1 MDWQKM
7 CELFAMTQ
15 QVSRFVFPYSLRV
28 GALRLVVAFL
38 VVSVL
43 PCNYAFANLP
53 ERKTTKP
60 KQQVSNQAARFL
72 EDLSRRAFLY
82 FQEQANAQTGLVLDR
97 VRTDGKAHGATHP
110 SHNIASI
117 ASTGFGLTALCI
129 AAERNWLK
137 AETARERVRLTLRFF
152 ADRAEHKEGW
162 FYHWMDAATGE
173 RRWQSEISSIDTA
186 LLLAGVLT
194 ARQYFRKDKE
204 IVRLAT
210 KIYERVNFQWMLN
223 NHPLILSHGW
233 RPENG
238 FIKHRWDTYC
248 ELMILYVLAIGSPT
262 YPIKEASWYA
272 WKRPVISYAGR
283 TYITGGPLFIHQYSH
298 AWIDFRGRKEKQ
310 SPFTDFFK
318 NSVDAVYA
326 HRAFCVDL
334 AKEFPGYSE
343 NIWGITASD
352 SAKGYVAWGGPP
364 RDAAIDGTVVPYA
377 AGGSLMLTPEI
388 ALPALLA
395 MRDRYGEKI
404 YGKYGFA
411 DAFNPNNGW
420 VADDVIGIDVGITL
434 LSAENYRSG
443 KVWNWFMAN
452 REITK
457 ALQSVHL
464 SAAKQR

>member
-1 MDWQKM
+1 MSKHLSHFSGQIGLRYGLKL
-7 CELFAMTQ
+7 CT
-15 QVSRFVFPYSLRV
+15 LRV
-28 GALRLVVAFL
+28 MVCLLVVCNL
-38 VVSVL
+38 T
-43 PCNYAFANLP
+43 PCLALANAQG
-53 ERKTTKP
+53 RRNAKP
-60 KQQVSNQAARFL
+60 KQQLSSQAQAFL
-72 EDLSRRAFLY
+72 EDLSHRAFLY
-82 FQEQANAQTGLVLDR
+82 FQEQANPQTGLVLDR
-97 VRTDGKAHGATHP
+97 ARTDGKAHDATHP
-110 SHNIASI
+110 SHNIAST

-129 AAERNWLK
+129 AAERKWMK
-137 AETARERVRLTLRFF
+137 PEEASERVRLTLKFF
-152 ADRAEHKEGW
+152 AERAEHKEGW
-162 FYHWMDAATGE
+162 FYHWLDAATGE

-186 LLLAGVLT
+186 LLLAGILT
-194 ARQYFRKDKE
+194 TRQYFRQDRE

-210 KIYERVNFQWMLN
+210 KIYQRVNFQWMLD

-238 FIKHRWDTYC
+238 FIKNRWDTYC

-262 YPIKEASWYA
+262 YPISKASWYA
-272 WKRPVISYAGR
+272 WTRPLITYAGR

-334 AKEFPGYSE
+334 AKDFPGYSE

-352 SAKGYVAWGGPP
+352 SQKGYLAWGGPP
-364 RDAAIDGTVVPYA
+364 REPAIDGTVVPYA
-377 AGGSLMLTPEI
+377 AAGSLMLAPEI
-388 ALPALLA
+388 ALPAVLA
-395 MRDRYGEKI
+395 MRDKFGEKI

-420 VADDVIGIDVGITL
+420 VASDVIGIDVGITL
-434 LSAENYRSG
+434 LSAENFRTSN
-443 KVWNWFMAN
+443 VWKWFMAN

-457 ALQSVHL
+457 ALQLVKL
-464 SAAKQR
+464 TAANQS

>member
-1 MDWQKM
+1 MNWREM
-7 CELFAMTQ
+7 RESFAMSQ
-15 QVSRFVFPYSLRV
+15 HLSIFNFRFPTKIRALRV
-28 GALRLVVAFL
+28 LVSLLLVSALA
-38 VVSVL
+38 
-43 PCNYAFANLP
+43 CNFAFAKVQR
-53 ERKTTKP
+53 RKTAKP
-60 KQQVSNQAARFL
+60 KQQVSDQANTFL
-72 EDLSRRAFLY
+72 EDLSHRAFLY
-82 FQEQANAQTGLVLDR
+82 FQEHANSQTGLVLDR
-97 VRTDGKAHGATHP
+97 ARSDGKAHDATHP

-129 AAERNWLK
+129 ATERNWLK
-137 AETARERVRLTLRFF
+137 AEKARERVRLTLRFF
-152 ADRAEHKEGW
+152 AERAEHKEGW
-162 FYHWMDAATGE
+162 FYHWLDAATGE

-194 ARQYFRKDKE
+194 ARQYFRDDRE
-204 IVRLAT
+204 IVNLAT

-248 ELMILYVLAIGSPT
+248 ELMILYVLAIASPT
-262 YPIKEASWYA
+262 YPISNASWYA
-272 WKRPVISYAGR
+272 WKRPAITYAGR

-298 AWIDFRGRKEKQ
+298 AWIDFRGRREKKA
-310 SPFTDFFK
+310 PFTDFFK

-334 AKEFPGYSE
+334 AKEFPGYTE

-364 RDAAIDGTVVPYA
+364 REEAIDGTVVPYA

-395 MRDRYGEKI
+395 MRDKYGEKI
-404 YGKYGFA
+404 YGKYGFT

-420 VADDVIGIDVGITL
+420 VAGDVIGIDVGITL
-434 LSAENYRSG
+434 LSAENFRSG
-443 KVWNWFMAN
+443 KVWQWFMAN
-452 REITK
+452 REIRK
-457 ALQSVHL
+457 ALQAIQL
-464 SAAKQR
+464 TAANRR

>member
-1 MDWQKM
+1 MSKY
-7 CELFAMTQ
+7 L
-15 QVSRFVFPYSLRV
+15 SHFPRQIGLRYWLKICALRV
-28 GALRLVVAFL
+28 MVCLLVIGNLTSDFAL
-38 VVSVL
+38 
-43 PCNYAFANLP
+43 ANVQG
-53 ERKTTKP
+53 RKTAKL
-60 KQQVSNQAARFL
+60 KQQLSAKSEAFL

-82 FQEQANAQTGLVLDR
+82 FQEQANPQTGLVLDR
-97 VRTDGKAHGATHP
+97 ARTDGKAHGSNHP
-110 SHNIASI
+110 SHNIAST

-129 AAERNWLK
+129 AAERNWIK
-137 AETARERVRLTLRFF
+137 TENARERVRLTLRFF

-162 FYHWMDAATGE
+162 FYHWLDAASGE

-186 LLLAGVLT
+186 LLLAGILT
-194 ARQYFRKDKE
+194 TRQYFRTDKE

-238 FIKHRWDTYC
+238 FIKNRWDTYC

-262 YPIKEASWYA
+262 YPINKASWYA
-272 WKRPVISYAGR
+272 WTRPLITYAGR

-334 AKEFPGYSE
+334 AKDFPGYSE
-343 NIWGITASD
+343 NTWGITASD
-352 SAKGYVAWGGPP
+352 SQKGYLAWGGPP
-364 RDAAIDGTVVPYA
+364 REDSIDGTVVPYA
-377 AGGSLMLTPEI
+377 AAGSLMLAPEI
-388 ALPALLA
+388 ALPAVLA
-395 MRDRYGEKI
+395 MRDKFGEKI

-420 VADDVIGIDVGITL
+420 IAGDVIGIDVGITL
-434 LSAENYRSG
+434 LSAENFRTG
-443 KVWNWFMAN
+443 NVWKWFMTN
-452 REITK
+452 HEITK
-457 ALQSVHL
+457 ALQLVKL
-464 SAAKQR
+464 TATNQR

>member
-1 MDWQKM
+1 MR
-7 CELFAMTQ
+7 ESFAMSQ
-15 QVSRFVFPYSLRV
+15 QLSRFAFPYSLKI
-28 GALRLVVAFL
+28 GALRV
-38 VVSVL
+38 VVSFVVISVL
-43 PCNYAFANLP
+43 SCNFAFANLP
-53 ERKTTKP
+53 QRKTTKP
-60 KQQVSNQAARFL
+60 KPQVSNQAARFL

-97 VRTDGKAHGATHP
+97 ARTDGKGHDATHP
-110 SHNIASI
+110 SYNIASI

-137 AETARERVRLTLRFF
+137 AESAREGVRLTLRFF

-194 ARQYFRKDKE
+194 ARQYFRNDKE

-262 YPIKEASWYA
+262 YPISKDSWYA

-298 AWIDFRGRKEKQ
+298 AWIDFRGRKEKR

-318 NSVDAVYA
+318 NSVDAIYA

-334 AKEFPGYSE
+334 AKDFPGYSE

-364 RDAAIDGTVVPYA
+364 RDQAIDGTVVPYA

-388 ALPALLA
+388 ALPAVLA
-395 MRDRYGEKI
+395 MRDKYGEKI

-420 VADDVIGIDVGITL
+420 VAGDVIGIDVGITL
-434 LSAENYRSG
+434 LSAENFRSG
-443 KVWNWFMAN
+443 KVWKWFMAN
-452 REITK
+452 PEISK
-457 ALQSVHL
+457 ALQRVQL
-464 SAAKQR
+464 TAAHQK

>member
-1 MDWQKM
+1 MR
-7 CELFAMTQ
+7 ESFAMSPH
-15 QVSRFVFPYSLRV
+15 VSTFNFRYPLKIRVLR
-28 GALRLVVAFL
+28 A
-38 VVSVL
+38 VVSFVVVFVL
-43 PCNYAFANLP
+43 SSGFAFSNLQQRSP
-53 ERKTTKP
+53 ARP
-60 KQQVSNQAARFL
+60 KQQVSGQAARFL
-72 EDLSRRAFLY
+72 EDLSQRAFLY

-97 VRTDGKAHGATHP
+97 ARTDGKAHDSTHP

-129 AAERNWLK
+129 AAERKWLK
-137 AETARERVRLTLRFF
+137 AEKARERVRLTLRFF
-152 ADRAEHKEGW
+152 AERAEHKEGW
-162 FYHWMDAATGE
+162 FYHWLDAATGE

-194 ARQYFRKDKE
+194 TRQYFRDDRE
-204 IVRLAT
+204 IVNLAT

-262 YPIKEASWYA
+262 YPISKASWYA
-272 WKRPVISYAGR
+272 WKRPVITYAGR

-298 AWIDFRGRKEKQ
+298 AWIDFRGRREKKA
-310 SPFTDFFK
+310 PFTDFFK
-318 NSVDAVYA
+318 NSVDALYA

-334 AKEFPGYSE
+334 AKEFPGYTE

-364 RDAAIDGTVVPYA
+364 REPAIDGTVVPYA
-377 AGGSLMLTPEI
+377 AGGSLMLAPEI

-395 MRDRYGEKI
+395 MRDKYGEKI
-404 YGKYGFA
+404 YGRYGFA

-420 VADDVIGIDVGITL
+420 VAGDVIGIDVGIIL
-434 LSAENYRSG
+434 LSAENFRSG
-443 KVWNWFMAN
+443 KVWKWFMAN

-457 ALQSVHL
+457 ALQLVQL
-464 SAAKQR
+464 TAANQR